1 MKNLEVAETF
11 RNIAKILEIKGD
23 NPFRIRAYERAAQN
37 IENLSVDIGDLV
49 KVDNLKSI
57 PGIGEDLNNKIKEIV
72 NTDKLKFYEDL
83 KKSFPLGLLE
93 ILAIPSVGPKTAK
106 LLYEK
111 LNIKDVPSLEKA
123 IKKQKLIGLPGIQE
137 KTVQNILEGI
147 ELVKKGRERMN
158 IAEAL
163 RIAQEFIDALKKLP
177 QVKKISTA
185 GSLRRMKET
194 VRDIDILVVSVN
206 PKKIMDVFIKLPPV
220 KGVLAHGLTKSSV
233 LTKENIQV
241 DLRVVEP
248 KSFGAALIY
257 FTGSKN
263 FNIKLRQLA
272 LRRKL
277 KINEYGI
284 FDKKEKWLA
293 GISEE
298 EMFKFLKLEYIVPE
312 LREDRGEI
320 ELAKKNQL
328 PELLEL
334 QDIRGDFHVHSEW
347 SDGTNSIEE
356 IAEIAHA
363 HGYEY
368 VVSCDHSQSL
378 KVANGLS
385 PAELKKKKIE
395 IDKVN
400 KKYKNFRVL
409 FGTEVDIDSSGNLDY
424 KDEILA
430 NFDIVVAA
438 IHSGFKQ
445 SKEQLTKRIIK
456 ACSNKYV
463 NIIAHPTGILWGT
476 RAAYDLDFDKIFKVA
491 KETNTFLEINCFP
504 NRLDLND
511 INCHRAK
518 ELGVK
523 LAIGTDSHIIDQL
536 DFMKL
541 GVAVARRGWLGKKD
555 VINTLSLRELLKT
568 IKK

>member
-1 MKNLEVAETF
+1 MKNFQVAETF

-23 NPFRIRAYERAAQN
+23 NPFRIRAYERAALN
-37 IENLSVDIGDLV
+37 IENLSVDIEDLV
-49 KVDNLKSI
+49 KDDNLKSI

-72 NTDKLKFYEDL
+72 NTGKLKFYEDL
-83 KKSFPLGLLE
+83 KKSFPSGLME

-106 LLYEK
+106 LFYEK
-111 LNIKDVPSLEKA
+111 LKIKDVLSLERSA
-123 IKKQKLIGLPGIQE
+123 KKGKLIGLPGVKE

-158 IAEAL
+158 LAEAL
-163 RIAQEFIDALKKLP
+163 RIAQEFVDALKKLP
-177 QVKKISTA
+177 EVKKISTA

-194 VRDIDILVVSVN
+194 VRDIDILVTSSD
-206 PKKIMDVFIKLPPV
+206 PKKIMDAFV
-220 KGVLAHGLTKSSV
+220 KFPLVKNILAHGETKSSIIS
-233 LTKENIQV
+233 KENIQV

-248 KSFGAALIY
+248 KSFGAALVY
-257 FTGSKN
+257 FTGSKS

-272 LRRKL
+272 LKRKL

-320 ELAKKNQL
+320 ELAKLNQL
-328 PELLEL
+328 PELLQF

-356 IAEIAHA
+356 IAEIAHSR
-363 HGYEY
+363 GYEY

-385 PAELKKKKIE
+385 PAELKKKKLE

-445 SKEQLTKRIIK
+445 SKDQLTRRIIK

-463 NIIAHPTGILWGT
+463 NIIAHPTGVLWGT

-511 INCHRAK
+511 INAHHAK
-518 ELGVK
+518 ESGVK

-555 VINTLSLRELLKT
+555 VINTLSLRELLKA